1 MSEQN
6 QLKRIKTDTHPRTM
20 EILFEMQAEKVN
32 CIRCGSNAI
41 DKGTEVDYN
50 GGMSVFMKYTCR
62 ICKKQFLD
70 KEIPHELENEE

>member
-1 MSEQN
+1 MHPM
-6 QLKRIKTDTHPRTM
+6 HPRAI

-32 CIRCGSNAI
+32 CINCGSDAI

-62 ICKKQFLD
+62 NCKKQFLD
-70 KEIPHELENEE
+70 KEIPHESGEEE